1 MPCYGKYPSCGSA
14 CEQSHPVALFEG
26 AARIELAVLRLGG
39 PLRAYEFHRRL
50 FERRG
55 IIDSQKVGGSRGL
68 GRAAE

>member
-1 MPCYGKYPSCGSA
+1 MNNPILSPS
-14 CEQSHPVALFEG
+14 LEG

-55 IIDSQKVGGSRGL
+55 IIDSQKLAVAEDL
-68 GRAAE
+68 GAPRNKIEAHAVSSEN